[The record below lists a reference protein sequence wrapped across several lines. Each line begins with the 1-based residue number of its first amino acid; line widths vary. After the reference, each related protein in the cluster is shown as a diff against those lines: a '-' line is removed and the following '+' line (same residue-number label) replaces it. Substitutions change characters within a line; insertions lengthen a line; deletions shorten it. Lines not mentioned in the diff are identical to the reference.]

1 MVDTPDSGNYKRNL
15 SVNQLSENIADSKM
29 PTARSGSTTLQQA
42 SSEKNNVTTKSPDWL
57 KPIVTM
63 PSRDFESSAR
73 CIYPSEHK
81 YVALVMSSYC
91 EAACFDFY
99 HNHGLWQTKC
109 RREDKEDQP
118 KLFQLEL
125 GGFPESARDLSLQ
138 DWLVKIQR
146 ASRWNDDDAIGE
158 RDVHD
163 FRSLGNLF
171 SRMPIICSLLD
182 HEERLVI
189 EDFEQILLTSLEL
202 CRQLN
207 GWNSFRLLQ
216 VFWEE
221 LHKPST
227 EFDLETVWRRLA

>member
-1 MVDTPDSGNYKRNL
+1 MVGTPDSGNYKWNISINL
-15 SVNQLSENIADSKM
+15 FSENIADSKI

-42 SSEKNNVTTKSPDWL
+42 LREENSVTTKSPDWL

-63 PSRDFESSAR
+63 PSQDFESSAR
-73 CIYPSEHK
+73 CIDPSEHQA
-81 YVALVMSSYC
+81 VATLIFSYC

-99 HNHGLWQTKC
+99 HNHGLWRTKHG
-109 RREDKEDQP
+109 REDKADQP
-118 KLFQLEL
+118 KLFQLES
-125 GGFPESARDLSLQ
+125 GGFPESAGDLSLQ

-146 ASRWNDDDAIGE
+146 AFRGIDDNGIVYGDI
-158 RDVHD
+158 HD
-163 FRSLGNLF
+163 FLDLGSLF
-171 SRMPIICSLLD
+171 SRAPRICSLLD
-182 HEERLVI
+182 HEGRLVI

-227 EFDLETVWRRLA
+227 EFNLETVWRRLA